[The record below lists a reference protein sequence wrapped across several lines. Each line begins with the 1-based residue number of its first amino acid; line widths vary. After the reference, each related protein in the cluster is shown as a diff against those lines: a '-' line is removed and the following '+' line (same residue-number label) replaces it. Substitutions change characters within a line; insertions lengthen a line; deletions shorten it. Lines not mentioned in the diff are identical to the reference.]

1 MSTISVPNRFPSV
14 APCQGPDEG
23 DEGHRSRG
31 LAIAEICGVEQIPTG
46 IATNEA
52 NAVEPIAAPRPDG
65 SVRSSKVDSDHN
77 QQGEDYNDII
87 TVWEPDDNFQV
98 KMVLHPGPPSPKRA
112 AMIHRAIKRNPVGSH
127 PTVD

>member
-52 NAVEPIAAPRPDG
+52 NAVETHRRAAPRWVSAFIKGGFGPQPTRRRLQRHHNRVG
-65 SVRSSKVDSDHN
+65 NPMIIFKSKWFSILGHRR
-77 QQGEDYNDII
+77 QS
-87 TVWEPDDNFQV
+87 
-98 KMVLHPGPPSPKRA
+98 GPP
-112 AMIHRAIKRNPVGSH
+112 
-127 PTVD
+127 